1 MENRFAGESFAY
13 FRRAALFPVW
23 KVLNPVPPAGG
34 SRSGAFE
41 RRAAT
46 LSSCVQGSLEQ
57 IQAVLNSTEVGLHQL
72 TALVDCRSLH
82 MVSHLR
88 RCVTDGGQEE
98 EEEEEE

>member
-1 MENRFAGESFAY
+1 MCREKNHSHSRVTK
-13 FRRAALFPVW
+13 FPVW
-23 KVLNPVPPAGG
+23 KDLNSARPAGG
-34 SRSGAFE
+34 SRCRTFE

-88 RCVTDGGQEE
+88 RCVTGGGEE
-98 EEEEEE
+98 EEEE